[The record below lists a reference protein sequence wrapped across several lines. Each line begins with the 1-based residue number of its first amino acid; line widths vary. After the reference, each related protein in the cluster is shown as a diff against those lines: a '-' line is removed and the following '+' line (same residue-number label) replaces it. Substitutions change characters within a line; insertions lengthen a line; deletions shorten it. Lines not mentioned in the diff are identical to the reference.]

1 MADIEQVPFLKTMF
15 SSEDSIEKVKSTLVG
30 ELSQKDKE
38 EQEILHMIEMNGWVE
53 DPSRVISKISRIRR
67 KRREIKDMISLTQ
80 SAIDRMKKKEPK
92 KVDTN

>member
-1 MADIEQVPFLKTMF
+1 MSDIEQVDLLKTMF